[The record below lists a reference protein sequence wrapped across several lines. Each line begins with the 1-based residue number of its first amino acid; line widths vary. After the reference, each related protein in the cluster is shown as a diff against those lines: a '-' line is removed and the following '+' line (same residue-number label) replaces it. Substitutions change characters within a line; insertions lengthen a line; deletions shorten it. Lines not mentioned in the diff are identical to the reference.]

1 MIKINTLMLHSFT
14 HRLLQVMDTETLTD
28 LKNFVTGQDY
38 DASDDFESY
47 TVNVTRD
54 LTSDHDNWPVKN
66 FIKKY
71 LLKYFYE
78 DGNISTNLSRMA
90 PYSYV
95 SEHSDYNAN
104 KFGDQQDDII
114 KLQVPIITNPG
125 AGLMWRETDPKK
137 FQVQHPNLSSYYSVS
152 LPSACCSLVEGGIY
166 IMNNV
171 RTHSSVNFS
180 SEYRYWLTCRWHVL
194 SLRDFELIA

>member
-1 MIKINTLMLHSFT
+1 MQHTFT
-14 HRLLQVMDTETLTD
+14 HRLIEVMDPETLAD
-28 LKNFVTGQDY
+28 LKEFVVTQDY
-38 DASDDFESY
+38 AVSDDFESY
-47 TVNVTRD
+47 TVNVTSD
-54 LTSDHDNWPVKN
+54 LTSDTNNRAVKN
-66 FIKKY
+66 FIRKY

-104 KFGDQQDDII
+104 TFGGRQDDII

-125 AGLMWRETDPKK
+125 AGLMWPETHPTEEQLEKNPKI
-137 FQVQHPNLSSYYSVS
+137 SG
-152 LPSACCSLVEGGIY
+152 LPSECCSLREGGIY

-171 RTHSSVNFS
+171 RKHSSVNFS
-180 SEYRYWLTCRWHVL
+180 GEYRYWLTCRWQLL
-194 SLRDFELIA
+194 SLRDPYLIA